1 MNLIDIIII
10 IFAIVLC
17 IRGYLRGF
25 INEVFSLLII
35 ICGLIG
41 AFLFYRPLSETF
53 MEFIGSRDLSMILAF
68 FAIFIFITIVLII
81 IRNMLIRVIDRL
93 NLTDID
99 NILGVVVGLIK
110 GLLICGVILVFL
122 KNHPV
127 FRIDEMIGRSSL
139 FPYLEKIFISLIA
152 LLPERI
158 MVFINKVL
166 GIA

>member
-93 NLTDID
+93 NLADID

-139 FPYLEKIFISLIA
+139 FPYLITLSLLREDIYIPYCSA
-152 LLPERI
+152 S
-158 MVFINKVL
+158 
-166 GIA
+166 